1 MVKSSINGFDFT
13 ADSSI
18 SGASQTDGASALRL
32 ANGGRMLT
40 VDEGVVE
47 WSSKMIYRVMALNS
61 QKRVYI
67 L

>member
-47 WSSKMIYRVMALNS
+47 
-61 QKRVYI
+61 
-67 L
+67 